1 MENYQSNI
9 SETMR
14 YNLSAVEMLRILGYN
29 QPTSGEWLE
38 KLKQDNHISLPKTY
52 TEFMELMADCPLL
65 ATSNLWVGKMEHR
78 AVPRIPHTYYE
89 ELRKMIDDREGRWSK
104 RPSKH
109 ERALYELS
117 QLPMAQWMEMVN
129 NYLIIG
135 SDYASGMGEFG
146 IQMEDLQKDDPS
158 VYWHKEGDSFS
169 TWKLE
174 SETLSDFLLN
184 VLIEAMAGVDYQT
197 AEYELEAKGWRC
209 QEYFDLKK
217 GDWVASKSVL
227 KRYGI
232 DYSTIKKYKAN
243 TGKIFCCYD
252 ECRNTFFVGSTGE
265 GKLSLTAIN
274 RSEAK
279 HIFLDEDSLEFL
291 IEEARLFIKAKD
303 KSDLDDLTQ
312 YYLYTKVPQT
322 EIYLSDYCRGN
333 KPPQAG
339 ENGELI
345 CPTTAK
351 GEPLFALCSGTAF
364 VEVLTKSIKKNPK
377 STNEELAVVLNLY
390 LQTGNFGGISI

>member
-9 SETMR
+9 SETVR

-38 KLKQDNHISLPKTY
+38 KLKQDYRISLPKIY

-89 ELRKMIDDREGRWSK
+89 ELREMIDEREGRWSK

-117 QLPMAQWMEMVN
+117 QLPVAQWMETVN

-146 IQMEDLQKDDPS
+146 IHMEDLKRDNPP
-158 VYWHKEGDSFS
+158 VYWHKEGDIFS
-169 TWKLE
+169 AWKLE

-184 VLIEAMAGVDYQT
+184 ILIEAMACVDYQT
-197 AEYELEAKGWRC
+197 AEYELEARGWRC

-243 TGKIFCCYD
+243 TGKVFCCYD
-252 ECRNTFFVGSTGE
+252 ECRNAFLLALLGRGSYP
-265 GKLSLTAIN
+265 SPQSIVVRQN
-274 RSEAK
+274 IS
-279 HIFLDEDSLEFL
+279 FW
-291 IEEARLFIKAKD
+291 
-303 KSDLDDLTQ
+303 
-312 YYLYTKVPQT
+312 TKIVW
-322 EIYLSDYCRGN
+322 
-333 KPPQAG
+333 
-339 ENGELI
+339 
-345 CPTTAK
+345 
-351 GEPLFALCSGTAF
+351 
-364 VEVLTKSIKKNPK
+364 
-377 STNEELAVVLNLY
+377 
-390 LQTGNFGGISI
+390 NF

>member
-9 SETMR
+9 SGTMR
-14 YNLSAVEMLRILGYN
+14 YNLSAVEMLRILGYD
-29 QPTSGEWLE
+29 QPTSVEWLE
-38 KLKQDNHISLPKTY
+38 KLKEDSHISLPKTY
-52 TEFMELMADCPLL
+52 TEFMELIADSPLL

-78 AVPRIPHTYYE
+78 AAPRIPHTYYE
-89 ELRKMIDDREGRWSK
+89 ELREMIDDRDGRWSK

-117 QLPMAQWMEMVN
+117 KLSVAQWVETVN

-135 SDYASGMGEFG
+135 SDYTNGMGEFG
-146 IQMEDLQKDDPS
+146 IQIVDLQKDNPP
-158 VYWHKEGDSFS
+158 VYWHKVGDSFS

-184 VLIEAMAGVDYQT
+184 VLIEAMACVDYQT

-227 KRYGI
+227 KRYEI

-243 TGKIFCCYD
+243 TGKVFCCYD
-252 ECRNTFFVGSTGE
+252 ECRNAFFVGSTGDGE
-265 GKLSLTAIN
+265 LSLTAIN
-274 RSEAK
+274 RNEAE

-322 EIYLSDYCRGN
+322 EVHLSDYCIGD
-333 KPPQAG
+333 KPPQTG

-351 GEPLFALCSGTAF
+351 GEPLFVLCSGTAF
-364 VEVLTKSIKKNPK
+364 VEILTKTIKKNPK
-377 STNEELAVVLNLY
+377 STNEELAIALNLY
-390 LQTGNFGGISI
+390 LQTENN